1 VECVLPVVIVV
12 LSVTLL
18 ELEAVMLED
27 VNFRR
32 FLNLMVVFLVSRDVT
47 LALLIL
53 TSVSNAV
60 TFTTW
65 LLIRLVNLVAAI
77 APIASTVLSARTVK
91 WDIS

>member
-1 VECVLPVVIVV
+1 
-12 LSVTLL
+12 
-18 ELEAVMLED
+18 
-27 VNFRR
+27 
-32 FLNLMVVFLVSRDVT
+32 MVVFLVSRDVT